1 MNATRVYSVPR
12 RYDLATL
19 FTISLAFALLFGLL
33 RALGATPIVFACIGG
48 FVAAVGLGQ
57 AVLFRGKAPRTA
69 SVVTGVAFLL
79 TIQVVVYF
87 VFIKANG
94 RWGTPIGVL
103 EIVLS
108 AACMSVWGSL
118 FGYIAGALI
127 GGVFLVAD
135 AIRRAVRKN
144 TPHPKEPDVFS

>member
-1 MNATRVYSVPR
+1 MKSAKVYSVPR

-33 RALGATPIVFACIGG
+33 RALDATPVVFACIGG
-48 FVAAVGLGQ
+48 FVAAVGIGQ
-57 AVLFRGKAPRTA
+57 AVLFRGRAPRIA
-69 SVVTGVAFLL
+69 SIATGAAFLL
-79 TIQVVVYF
+79 TFDIVIYF

-94 RWGTPIGVL
+94 RWGLIEV
-103 EIVLS
+103 VLS
-108 AACMSVWGSL
+108 AAFMSVWGSI

-135 AIRRAVRKN
+135 AIRRTVRKN
-144 TPHPKEPDVFS
+144 APHPKEPDVSS